1 MKKLLLFAMLLATVA
16 MTSCSKSSSSTPT
29 LVGKWKV
36 VNSISISSGYTNTYT
51 GVSADYVEFKTNG
64 TVTSF
69 VDGELTTTSYSVSG
83 TNAVIDDVDYS
94 ITTLTTSAATLYHTE
109 GSGSSRYQVTI
120 NLRK

>member
-1 MKKLLLFAMLLATVA
+1 MKKLLLFAMLLSTVA
-16 MTSCSKSSSSTPT
+16 MTSCSKSSSSPS

-36 VNSISISSGYTNTYT
+36 VNLVSSSSGYTDTYT
-51 GVSADYVEFKTNG
+51 GLSSDYVEFKTNG

-83 TNAVIDDVDYS
+83 TNAVIDGVDYS

>member
-1 MKKLLLFAMLLATVA
+1 MKKLLLFAMVLATVA
-16 MTSCSKSSSSTPT
+16 MTSCSKSSSTPT
-29 LVGKWKV
+29 LVGTWKV
-36 VNSISISSGYTNTYT
+36 VNLVSSSSGYTDTYT
-51 GVSADYVEFKTNG
+51 GVAADYVEFKTNG

-83 TNAVIDDVDYS
+83 TNAVIDGVDYT

-109 GSGSSRYQVTI
+109 GTGSSRFQVTI